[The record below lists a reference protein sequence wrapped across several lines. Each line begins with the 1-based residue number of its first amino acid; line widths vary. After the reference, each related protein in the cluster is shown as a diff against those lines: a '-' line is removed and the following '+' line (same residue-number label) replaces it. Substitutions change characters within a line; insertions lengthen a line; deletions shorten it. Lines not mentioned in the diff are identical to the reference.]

1 MYIYICAY
9 IRICIYIYVYTL
21 VLFIYPFLA
30 IETAC
35 TVKSPCRSRRV
46 NLRWISEGPAR
57 RQGSTRG
64 VGSWWA
70 SSAALRSFLGHGD
83 GSSRQK
89 RGMVETCRDHRKL
102 SSWVFNHVKPGYRI
116 TIQKLGIRRDSTI
129 RNGDFSP
136 KPGSLQPARVGSLNQ
151 HQLGGNMP

>member
-1 MYIYICAY
+1 M
-9 IRICIYIYVYTL
+9 CIYIYIGFV
-21 VLFIYPFLA
+21 YPFLA

-89 RGMVETCRDHRKL
+89 RGMVETIR
-102 SSWVFNHVKPGYRI
+102 SWVAGC
-116 TIQKLGIRRDSTI
+116 STM
-129 RNGDFSP
+129 
-136 KPGSLQPARVGSLNQ
+136 LNQ
-151 HQLGGNMP
+151 VTVLPYKNLGFDAIQPSEMGIFHQNLGPFSQQELGPLTNISVGGICHDMVGQKPMVGQS